1 MEQIGDFMNISAENL
16 YKLSI
21 TLLIAFGLTILRI
34 IIMMVVKRIVT
45 EQTIWEDIL
54 LAFNKEKNINLA
66 YPTTR
71 FYTEPQS

>member
-21 TLLIAFGLTILRI
+21 TLLIASGLTILRI
-34 IIMMVVKRIVT
+34 IIMMVVKRTVT

>member
-1 MEQIGDFMNISAENL
+1 MEQVGDFINISAENL

-34 IIMMVVKRIVT
+34 IIMMVVKRTVT
-45 EQTIWEDIL
+45 EQTIWKDIL
-54 LAFNKEKNINLA
+54 LAFKKEKDISLA

-71 FYTEPQS
+71 FFTEPKS